1 MLDKKLKE
9 ANRQIDRDRE
19 NYSKR
24 LLELETQKKYLIYIG
39 LPALSFMFIIN
50 TVLLI
55 MLF

>member
-1 MLDKKLKE
+1 MLEKKLKE

-24 LLELETQKKYLIYIG
+24 LLELEKQEKYLIYIG
-39 LPALSFMFIIN
+39 WPALSFMFIIN
-50 TVLLI
+50 AVLLI